1 MNKTE
6 KSTNKKGKVV
16 VENYY
21 KTTDKEAQ
29 KMLFNEQYARMII
42 INACDIYKVQKI

>member
-29 KMLFNEQYARMII
+29 KMLFNEQYAQM
-42 INACDIYKVQKI
+42 INAKNAKL

>member
-16 VENYY
+16 VVNYY

-29 KMLFNEQYARMII
+29 KMLFNEQYARMI
-42 INACDIYKVQKI
+42 NAKNAKL

>member
-16 VENYY
+16 VANYY

-29 KMLFNEQYARMII
+29 KMLFNEQYARMI
-42 INACDIYKVQKI
+42 NAKNAKL

>member
-29 KMLFNEQYARMII
+29 KMLFRMI
-42 INACDIYKVQKI
+42 NAKNAKL